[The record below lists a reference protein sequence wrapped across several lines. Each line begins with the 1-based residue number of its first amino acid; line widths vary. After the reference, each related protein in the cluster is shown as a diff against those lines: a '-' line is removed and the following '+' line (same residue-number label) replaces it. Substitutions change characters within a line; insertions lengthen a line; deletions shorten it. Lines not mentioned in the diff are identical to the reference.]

1 MNRATPPWDRL
12 ADLAAKRRDAE
23 AQRLSAA
30 VRVRDEAERRL
41 AMLVS
46 YRADYEARL
55 SAASRGG
62 IDLEA
67 LRNYQ
72 AFLAQLERAI
82 RQQEDQLAIA
92 ERGVQGVREQWD
104 AERVR
109 VESFQTL
116 DSRHGVTLARA
127 EDRRAQKLT
136 DEWAARASNTAP
148 RVDNN
153 NDH

>member
-1 MNRATPPWDRL
+1 MTRATPPWDRL
-12 ADLAAKRRDAE
+12 KDLAAKRRDAE

-30 VRVRDEAERRL
+30 VRTRDEAERRL
-41 AMLVS
+41 AMLTS
-46 YRADYEARL
+46 YRADYQARL
-55 SAASRGG
+55 SASSRGG

-82 RQQEDQLAIA
+82 RQQEELLAA
-92 ERGVQGVREQWD
+92 AQRSVQGVREQWQ

-109 VESFQTL
+109 VESFQAL
-116 DSRHGVTLARA
+116 DERHVATRARA
-127 EDRRAQKLT
+127 EDRHAQKLT
-136 DEWAARASNTAP
+136 DEWAARATAQAT
-148 RVDNN
+148 RTDN

>member
-1 MNRATPPWDRL
+1 MTRPTPPWERL
-12 ADLAAKRRDAE
+12 KDLAAKRRDAE

-30 VRVRDEAERRL
+30 VRARDEAERRL
-41 AMLVS
+41 GMLVS
-46 YRADYEARL
+46 YRADYHERL

-82 RQQEDQLAIA
+82 RQQEDQLAAA
-92 ERGVQGVREQWD
+92 ERSVQGVREQWA

-109 VESFQTL
+109 VESFQAL
-116 DSRHGVTLARA
+116 DDRHVASRARA
-127 EDRRAQKLT
+127 EDRHAQKLT
-136 DEWAARASNTAP
+136 DEWAARASAQATRA
-148 RVDNN
+148 DN

>member
-1 MNRATPPWDRL
+1 VTRATPPWDRL
-12 ADLAAKRRDAE
+12 KDLAAKRRDAE

-30 VRVRDEAERRL
+30 VRTRDDAQKRL

-46 YRADYEARL
+46 YRADYHDRL

-82 RQQEDQLAIA
+82 RQQEDVLAAA
-92 ERGVQGVREQWD
+92 ERSVQGVREQWD

-109 VESFQTL
+109 VESFQAL
-116 DSRHGVTLARA
+116 DERHVATRARA
-127 EDRRAQKLT
+127 EDRHAQKLT
-136 DEWAARASNTAP
+136 DEWAARASTLTV
-148 RVDNN
+148 RTDN

>member
-1 MNRATPPWDRL
+1 MTRATPPWDRL
-12 ADLAAKRRDAE
+12 KDLAAKRRDAE

-30 VRVRDEAERRL
+30 VRARDEAETRL

-46 YRADYEARL
+46 YRADYHDRL

-62 IDLEA
+62 IDREA

-82 RQQEDQLAIA
+82 RQQEDVLALA
-92 ERGVQGVREQWD
+92 ERSVQGVREQWD

-109 VESFQTL
+109 VESFQAL
-116 DSRHGVTLARA
+116 DERHVATRARA
-127 EDRRAQKLT
+127 EDRQAQKLT
-136 DEWAARASNTAP
+136 DEWAARASTLTV
-148 RVDNN
+148 RTDN